1 MLKYKNLVIIGT
13 SHIAKESIKEVN
25 SVIKNESP
33 DIIALELDPLRFN
46 KLVFGKKEKF
56 NIKNINLL
64 NLIGAYIEKRLG
76 EKVGVS
82 PGAEMKEAVESAKKN
97 KIQIALIDQDIRIT
111 LKRLKKELT
120 FKEKIKIVYDI
131 IKSSLI
137 PSEGLKIDLTK
148 VPEKKVINKLLKIVK
163 KRYPSIYKVLVEERN
178 IFMAKKLHSLMSAN
192 KKVVAVLGAGHE
204 EGIISI
210 IKCYSQKKKQQN

>member
-1 MLKYKNLVIIGT
+1 MLKYKNLILIGT
-13 SHIAKESIKEVN
+13 SHIAKESINEVN

-33 DIIALELDPLRFN
+33 EIIALELDPLRFN
-46 KLVFGKKEKF
+46 KLIFGKGEKF

-64 NLIGAYIEKRLG
+64 NLIGAYIEKKLG

-82 PGAEMKEAVESAKKN
+82 PGAEMKEAVELAKKN

-111 LKRLKKELT
+111 LKRFKKELT
-120 FKEKIKIVYDI
+120 FKEKIKIIYDI
-131 IKSSLI
+131 IKSALI
-137 PSEGLKIDLTK
+137 PSEKIKIDLTK

-178 IFMAKKLHSLMSAN
+178 VFMAKKLHSLMSAN
-192 KKVVAVLGAGHE
+192 KKIVAILGAGHE
-204 EGIISI
+204 EGIINI